1 MIPEIAV
8 PKSSQ
13 IVVNL
18 RAVNTYKAIWG
29 EDALEWKPGRWLNPL
44 PRSVEEARVPGIYS
58 HVCVHDPQGRG
69 GATYHIL
76 TSLSQHDVHQRQQLV
91 HVSTYS

>member
-1 MIPEIAV
+1 MPEIAV
-8 PKSSQ
+8 PKGSQ

-29 EDALEWKPGRWLNPL
+29 EDALEWKPERWLNPL
-44 PRSVEEARVPGIYS
+44 PRSVEEARIPGIYS
-58 HVCVHDPQGRG
+58 HVCVHDPQGRRG
-69 GATYHIL
+69 TTYHIL